1 MTEKLYKLKSVWFTI
16 YTGDTRR
23 GEACVPYAVVVK
35 SEGRRILINSN
46 ETKGKAIDMAMAKAA
61 KLEKFLG
68 KVLYK
73 CNMQNFEQKKK
84 RN

>member
-23 GEACVPYAVVVK
+23 GEACVAYAVVVK
-35 SEGRRILINSN
+35 GEGRKILINLN
-46 ETKGKAIDMAMAKAA
+46 ETKGKAIDMAKAV
-61 KLEKFLG
+61 KFEKFLG

-73 CNMQNFEQKKK
+73 CNMQNFEQKKQ
-84 RN
+84 N